1 MMSDRKWVANASR
14 TNSAHDGTSEPIEIR
29 RSQGV
34 HITETIPE
42 CCKCVVGNKHRLH
55 KFDDI
60 DAIYEIFCESSVIR
74 KC

>member
-14 TNSAHDGTSEPIEIR
+14 TNSAHDGASEPIEIHPIR
-29 RSQGV
+29 GI

-42 CCKCVVGNKHRLH
+42 RCKHVVGNKHRLH
-55 KFDDI
+55 KFNDI
-60 DAIYEIFCESSVIR
+60 DAIYEIFCESSVVR